1 MHCEHLVGVRAGG
14 GEIVNWWD
22 ILLSLNPCIVCL
34 FGLDLCSGWFTVCN
48 SLSCSGD
55 LCVFVCVGL
64 CIVYDDGIL
73 GSQVE
78 STDEHECFGWVH
90 FECVPGAY

>member
-1 MHCEHLVGVRAGG
+1 M
-14 GEIVNWWD
+14 
-22 ILLSLNPCIVCL
+22 
-34 FGLDLCSGWFTVCN
+34 CN